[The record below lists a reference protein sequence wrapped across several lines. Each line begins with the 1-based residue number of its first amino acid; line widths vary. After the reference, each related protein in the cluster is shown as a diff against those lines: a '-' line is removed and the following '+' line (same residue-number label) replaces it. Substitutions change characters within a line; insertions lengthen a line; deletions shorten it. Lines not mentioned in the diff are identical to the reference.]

1 MVLMVW
7 WSGNNAYKFQHK
19 IQILL
24 LTEEFVGEVDFMYGS
39 DVSQISHISARVL
52 CLEMPRCY

>member
-1 MVLMVW
+1 MVW